1 MKTIAIQYS
10 SFMAT
15 TLLFHHGVSLPTTNL
30 RMNLEFDAF
39 SSGQVNSKLWAA
51 EKLEWCVKEHI
62 TDPLDI
68 YVLGGWYSLLHF
80 ILKVRNNIKIN
91 SCRSFDLDPS
101 ACSVANAINNT
112 WELQDWAFRAYPQDI
127 NTIDYPVSV
136 NCVINTVT
144 EHVKGTAWYDRI
156 PNGTLCLF
164 QSNNLQHSDH
174 INIVSSIEE
183 LEQKFPLA
191 ETFFT
196 GSKCMDS
203 YTRYMTIGKK

>member
-1 MKTIAIQYS
+1 
-10 SFMAT
+10 
-15 TLLFHHGVSLPTTNL
+15 LFHRGANLPITNS

-39 SSGQVNSKLWAA
+39 SSGQINSKLWAA

-80 ILKVRNNIKIN
+80 ILRARNNIKIK

-101 ACSVANAINNT
+101 ACSIANAINNT
-112 WELQDWAFRAYPQDI
+112 WESQDWAFRAYPQDI

-136 NCVINTVT
+136 NCVINTIT
-144 EHVKGTAWYDRI
+144 EHVKGTTWYDRI
-156 PNGTLCLF
+156 PSGTLCLF
-164 QSNNLQHSDH
+164 QSNDFPHPDH

-183 LEQKFPLA
+183 LEKKFPLT
-191 ETFFT
+191 ETYFT
-196 GSKCMDS
+196 GSKYMDP